1 MEELQPPTR
10 IPSVGPREGWVAA
23 SSPMQGAGGVTA
35 VGVLRTLK
43 NGRRCADGALGQESC
58 YLGPA
63 LRLEA
68 VRCCRRGRVSDF
80 PQSRTTRVS
89 TVTHSEVTSFGAEN
103 RSAIWGPS
111 GSTDRRLVPA
121 IETLRG
127 SRRVESCF
135 RPRVIPDQIRE
146 RGENRADS
154 ADSAAGDDLESE
166 NSCE

>member
-1 MEELQPPTR
+1 VVIWDGIFTYTQRERHNQPTYTTVTCFDFSAGCFGMTLTSYLMEELQPPTR

-23 SSPMQGAGGVTA
+23 SCPMQGAGGVTA

-58 YLGPA
+58 YLGPP

-89 TVTHSEVTSFGAEN
+89 TVTYSEVTSFGAEN
-103 RSAIWGPS
+103 PDL
-111 GSTDRRLVPA
+111 GSVRINGWPPV
-121 IETLRG
+121 
-127 SRRVESCF
+127 
-135 RPRVIPDQIRE
+135 
-146 RGENRADS
+146 
-154 ADSAAGDDLESE
+154 
-166 NSCE
+166 

>member
-1 MEELQPPTR
+1 MTLTSYLMEELQPPTR
-10 IPSVGPREGWVAA
+10 IHSVGPREGWVAA

-89 TVTHSEVTSFGAEN
+89 TVTRPEVTLVRVLKSGFGARFFFRIN
-103 RSAIWGPS
+103 
-111 GSTDRRLVPA
+111 GSPPVFDKL
-121 IETLRG
+121 
-127 SRRVESCF
+127 
-135 RPRVIPDQIRE
+135 
-146 RGENRADS
+146 
-154 ADSAAGDDLESE
+154 E
-166 NSCE
+166 NSTSHNHTPR

>member
-58 YLGPA
+58 YLGSA

-68 VRCCRRGRVSDF
+68 GLCCRRGRVSDF
-80 PQSRTTRVS
+80 PQSRTTWVS
-89 TVTHSEVTSFGAEN
+89 TSGRATVTLLGVKVRISQG
-103 RSAIWGPS
+103 
-111 GSTDRRLVPA
+111 
-121 IETLRG
+121 
-127 SRRVESCF
+127 
-135 RPRVIPDQIRE
+135 PDQRMAACTKAIFEE
-146 RGENRADS
+146 RRIAARAPFK
-154 ADSAAGDDLESE
+154 SE
-166 NSCE
+166 

>member
-10 IPSVGPREGWVAA
+10 IPSVGPKEGWVAA

-89 TVTHSEVTSFGAEN
+89 TVMRPEVRKEGAEI
-103 RSAIWGPS
+103 RIWGPS
-111 GSTDRRLVPA
+111 GLTDHRL
-121 IETLRG
+121 
-127 SRRVESCF
+127 
-135 RPRVIPDQIRE
+135 
-146 RGENRADS
+146 
-154 ADSAAGDDLESE
+154 
-166 NSCE
+166 